1 MDREKLGQRLKY
13 ARDEVRNMSL
23 QDVADAV
30 GVARSTVQRYE
41 AGKIQNIKLPV
52 VESFARALKV
62 NPDWLVC
69 KSDEMEISVA
79 IDFGTTYSAS
89 NIIPL
94 PETKK
99 VPLLGTIACGEPILA
114 VENVADYVDM
124 DADTHADFA
133 LRCKGDSMINARIFD
148 GDIVYIRKQEA
159 VENGEIAAVL
169 IDGTESES
177 EATLKRYYNEG
188 DKIRL
193 SAENPM
199 YKDQTFHGESMNS
212 VRVIGK
218 AVAFISMVR

>member
-1 MDREKLGQRLKY
+1 MGNYLTDRRKELGLTMKQ
-13 ARDEVRNMSL
+13 
-23 QDVADAV
+23 VADAV
-30 GVARSTVQRYE
+30 GVSEGTVSRWE
-41 AGKIQNIKLPV
+41 SGAIANMKRDKIHALAKV
-52 VESFARALKV
+52 LKV
-62 NPDWLVC
+62 RPSFVMTGE
-69 KSDEMEISVA
+69 KEETIG
-79 IDFGTTYSAS
+79 IDFGNSYTAT

-188 DKIRL
+188 DRIRL

-218 AVAFISMVR
+218 AVAFMSKIR

>member
-1 MDREKLGQRLKY
+1 MTIGKRIKDLRNRMGMSQVAFADKINVSKQSLYKYENDIITNIPSDKIEAIAKLC
-13 ARDEVRNMSL
+13 
-23 QDVADAV
+23 DVSPAYLM
-30 GVARSTVQRYE
+30 G
-41 AGKIQNIKLPV
+41 
-52 VESFARALKV
+52 
-62 NPDWLVC
+62 W
-69 KSDEMEISVA
+69 SDDI
-79 IDFGTTYSAS
+79 TTLAS
-89 NIIPL
+89 NIIPI
-94 PETKK
+94 PKTKK

-148 GDIVYIRKQEA
+148 GDIVYIRKQET

-169 IDGTESES
+169 IDDTESES

-188 DKIRL
+188 DRIRL

-199 YKDQTFHGESMNS
+199 YKDQTFHGENMNS

-218 AVAFISMVR
+218 AVAFISSVR

>member
-1 MDREKLGQRLKY
+1 MCTGKRMKERRKELGIK
-13 ARDEVRNMSL
+13 ADEVAEALGCS
-23 QDVADAV
+23 
-30 GVARSTVQRYE
+30 RSTVFRYE
-41 AGKIQNIKLPV
+41 NGDIEKVPATLINTIAEV
-52 VESFARALKV
+52 LKTT
-62 NPDWLVC
+62 PAYLMGW
-69 KSDEMEISVA
+69 SD
-79 IDFGTTYSAS
+79 DTTPLAS

-148 GDIVYIRKQEA
+148 GDIVYIRKQDT

-199 YKDQTFHGESMNS
+199 YKDQTFHGEAMNS

-218 AVAFISMVR
+218 AVAFISAVK

>member
-1 MDREKLGQRLKY
+1 MGNYLTDRRKELELTMKQ
-13 ARDEVRNMSL
+13 
-23 QDVADAV
+23 VAEAV
-30 GVARSTVQRYE
+30 GVSEGTVSRWESGAIANMKRDKIHALAKVLKTTATFVMTGEEKE
-41 AGKIQNIKLPV
+41 AI
-52 VESFARALKV
+52 
-62 NPDWLVC
+62 
-69 KSDEMEISVA
+69 
-79 IDFGTTYSAS
+79 TTKFPE

-124 DADTHADFA
+124 DADIHADFA

-148 GDIVYIRKQEA
+148 GDIVYIRKQES

-169 IDGTESES
+169 IDGMES
-177 EATLKRYYNEG
+177 EATLKRFYNEG